1 MSRDTNIGKAA
12 YEKWRELVPLGR
24 GNPMWSELP
33 ASAQAGWE
41 EIALAA
47 VNAHLDEGNTDAP

>member
-1 MSRDTNIGKAA
+1 MTIGQAA
-12 YEKWRELVPLGR
+12 YEKWRELIPPNTRPFAGW
-24 GNPMWSELP
+24 NDLP

-47 VNAHLDEGNTDAP
+47 VYQHIEDGEPSDG